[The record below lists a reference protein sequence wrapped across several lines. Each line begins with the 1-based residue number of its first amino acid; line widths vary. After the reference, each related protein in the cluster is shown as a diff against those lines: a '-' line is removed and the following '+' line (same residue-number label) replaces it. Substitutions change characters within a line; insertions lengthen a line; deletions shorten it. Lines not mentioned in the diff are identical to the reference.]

1 MTRSFLHR
9 MQRRFLFS
17 GLLAALALAAGA
29 CADETPTLSGEDQ
42 FPPGSIPVTREVI
55 IPASEFIRSLGSFS
69 GYTRAADAPYVVL
82 ANQYEG
88 ALSAHALT
96 RFTGFPATVSYVR
109 NGATRQ
115 DSLFTYTDSR
125 LVLGV
130 DSAAV
135 AGAPFTVQVWEAV
148 ERWDP
153 FSASWTMAVDTAG
166 DRTPWTE
173 AGGTRG
179 ALIAQQT
186 LTDAS
191 ADSLVITLPGAAVER
206 LADSTSNGIVL
217 TIAETGKRVELA
229 DMLLRAAV
237 RPDSAS
243 PDTTILVTVR
253 PGAFRTTVYTPEQPD
268 APPGTFAVGGIRSA
282 RTLLELDLEQ
292 TVPGC
297 AEGETCAEVPLSEVQ
312 LNQVA
317 ILLRPATVPSGF
329 GALNGVPLALRQVA
343 EPELGRVAP
352 LGQTSLDRDATFAPG
367 DTVVVL
373 PITALTA
380 TLAANDSIPR
390 TFALVSELPQI
401 DAPPT
406 FGAAFFDPAPRLR
419 IIYTLRARRPLP

>member
-1 MTRSFLHR
+1 MTRPFLHR

-17 GLLAALALAAGA
+17 GLVAALALAAGA
-29 CADETPTLSGEDQ
+29 CADQTPTLSGEDQ

-55 IPASEFIRSLGSFS
+55 LPASEFIRTLGSFS
-69 GYTRAADAPYVVL
+69 GYTRASDAPYVVV
-82 ANQYEG
+82 ANQYGG
-88 ALSAHALT
+88 ALDAHGLALF
-96 RFTGFPATVSYVR
+96 RAFPTKVTYVR
-109 NGATRQ
+109 NGATRE
-115 DSLFTYTDSR
+115 DTLFTYADSR

-135 AGAPFTVQVWEAV
+135 AGAPLTVQVWEAT

-153 FSASWTMAVDTAG
+153 FSATWTMAVDTAG
-166 DRTPWTE
+166 ERLPWTE
-173 AGGTRG
+173 PGGTRG
-179 ALIAQQT
+179 ALIAQAT
-186 LTDAS
+186 LADVD
-191 ADSLVITLPGAAVER
+191 ADSLVITLPGAAVTR

-217 TIAETGKRVELA
+217 TIAETGKRIELS
-229 DMLLRAAV
+229 DLLLRAAIK
-237 RPDSAS
+237 PDSAN
-243 PDTTILVTVR
+243 PDTTIIVTVGTG
-253 PGAFRTTVYTPEQPD
+253 PFRTTVYTPEQPD
-268 APPGTFAVGGIRSA
+268 APLGTFGVGGIRSA

-297 AEGETCAEVPLSEVQ
+297 AVGQTCAEVPIGEVQ

-329 GALNGVPLALRQVA
+329 GALNRVPIAMRLVE

-352 LGQTSLDRDATFAPG
+352 LGQTSLDRDVTFAPG

-373 PITALTA
+373 PITSLTA

-390 TFALVSELPQI
+390 TFALVSEIAGI

-406 FGAAFFDPAPRLR
+406 FGAAFFEPAARLR
-419 IIYTLRARRPLP
+419 IIYTLP

>member
-1 MTRSFLHR
+1 MLHR

-42 FPPGSIPVTREVI
+42 FPTGSIPVTREVI
-55 IPASEFIRSLGSFS
+55 LPASAFIRSLGSFS
-69 GYTRAADAPYVVL
+69 GYTRASDAPYVVL
-82 ANQYEG
+82 ANQYG
-88 ALSAHALT
+88 GGLNAHGLALF
-96 RFTGFPATVSYVR
+96 RGFPDTISYVR
-109 NGATRQ
+109 SGATRR
-115 DSLFTYTDSR
+115 DALFSYADSR

-148 ERWDP
+148 QEWDP
-153 FSASWTMAVDTAG
+153 FTATWTFAVDSAGERTA
-166 DRTPWTE
+166 WTE
-173 AGGTRG
+173 PGGTRG
-179 ALIAQQT
+179 VLLAQGT
-186 LTDAS
+186 MSDPN
-191 ADSLVITLPGAAVER
+191 ADSLVITLPGAAMSR

-217 TIAETGKRVELA
+217 TIAETGKRIEFSDL
-229 DMLLRAAV
+229 LLRAAIK
-237 RPDSAS
+237 PDSAS
-243 PDTTILVTVR
+243 PDTTILLTLGTG
-253 PGAFRTTVYTPEQPD
+253 PFRTTVYTPEQPD
-268 APPGTFAVGGIRSA
+268 APLGTFAVGGIRSA

-297 AEGETCAEVPLSEVQ
+297 AVGEVCAEVPLSQVQ

-317 ILLRPATVPSGF
+317 ILLRPTEVPSGF
-329 GALNGVPLALRQVA
+329 GALNSVPISLRLVE
-343 EPELGRVAP
+343 EPELGRAAP
-352 LGQTSLDRDATFAPG
+352 LGQTSLDRDVRFAPG

-373 PITALTA
+373 PVTSLTA

-390 TFALVSELPQI
+390 TFALVSELQGI
-401 DAPPT
+401 DVPPT